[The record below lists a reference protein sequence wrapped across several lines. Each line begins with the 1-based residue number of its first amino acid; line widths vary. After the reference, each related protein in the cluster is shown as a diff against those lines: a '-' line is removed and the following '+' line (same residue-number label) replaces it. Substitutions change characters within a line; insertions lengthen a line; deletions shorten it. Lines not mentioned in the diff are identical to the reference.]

1 MDHKTTGENG
11 RTVNSRDFLGWIMLI
26 FATAVPVYCKYFYTE
41 QNIFPVWLKEQLTL
55 IKSWPVFVCFAFY
68 FIIAESL
75 YAAFSSRRQRK
86 DTPED
91 FGKYELMDP
100 GCVMEEQEGEE
111 KM

>member
-1 MDHKTTGENG
+1 MNHKTSGEKE
-11 RTVNSRDFLGWIMLI
+11 RTIRTRDFLGWIMLI
-26 FATAVPVYCKYFYTE
+26 FAIAVPVYCKYFYTE
-41 QNIFPVWLKEQLTL
+41 QNIFPAWLKEQLTL

-75 YAAFSSRRQRK
+75 YAAFSSRRQK
-86 DTPED
+86 NDIPAD

-100 GCVMEEQEGEE
+100 GCVNEDQEGEG